1 MKKTIALAMLA
12 VASFMSVSSPSAQEF
27 KAPIKFVVPFAPGGA
42 TDVLARMLAPKMSA
56 ELGQS
61 IIIENR
67 AGASGQIGT
76 QFVKNSPADGTVF
89 LVNTDSSLTILP
101 YIVADVP
108 YSPSRDF
115 MMVGKI
121 ATLPWALSVPAT
133 NNIKNIAQFI
143 EYIKK
148 DPKQANYAVPT
159 TGGVP
164 EMIGEMIGKKAGVEM
179 TILPYAGG
187 AAIITSVLGAQIS
200 SGVTGTP
207 EAFNMEKTGKAVVI
221 GVSGTKRA
229 AYLPHVPTFEESGL
243 SGLTADSWFGIY
255 APKALPRPMAE
266 RFNVAMNNAIKDP
279 ETQKKIADMAI
290 EVTITNFAEA
300 EKFYAEAIT
309 FWASV
314 YKDKPKPTEVKK

>member
-1 MKKTIALAMLA
+1 MKKMIALVMTVFGLL
-12 VASFMSVSSPSAQEF
+12 FGISSTHAQEF
-27 KAPIKFVVPFAPGGA
+27 KAPIKFVVPFVPGGA
-42 TDVLARMLAPKMSA
+42 TDVLARMIAPKVSA
-56 ELGQS
+56 ELGQP
-61 IIIENR
+61 IIIENK

-76 QFVKNSPADGTVF
+76 QLVKNSPADGTVF

-108 YSPSRDF
+108 YSPARDF

-121 ATLPWALSVPAT
+121 ATLPWALSVPAA

-143 EYIKK
+143 DYIKQ
-148 DPKQANYAVPT
+148 DPKRANYAVPT

-164 EMIGEMIGKKAGVEM
+164 EMIGEVIGKKAGVDM

-207 EAFNMEKTGKAVVI
+207 EAFTMEKTGKAVVI

-229 AYLPHVPTFEESGL
+229 AYLPNVPTFEESGL
-243 SGLTADSWFGIY
+243 PGLTADSWFAVY

-266 RFNVAMNNAIKDP
+266 RFNVAMNNALKDP
-279 ETQKKIADMAI
+279 DTQKKIADMAI
-290 EVTITNFAEA
+290 EVTTTNFAEA

-314 YKDKPKPTEVKK
+314 YKDKPKPAAAK

>member
-1 MKKTIALAMLA
+1 MKKTIALVMTVFSLL
-12 VASFMSVSSPSAQEF
+12 FGISSTHAQEF
-27 KAPIKFVVPFAPGGA
+27 KAPIKFVVPFVPGGA
-42 TDVLARMLAPKMSA
+42 TDVLARMIAPKVSA
-56 ELGQS
+56 ELGQP
-61 IIIENR
+61 IIIENK

-76 QFVKNSPADGTVF
+76 QLVKNSPADGTVF

-101 YIVADVP
+101 YIVADAP
-108 YSPSRDF
+108 YSPARDF

-121 ATLPWALSVPAT
+121 ATLPWALSVPAA

-143 EYIKK
+143 DYIKQ
-148 DPKQANYAVPT
+148 DPKRANYAVPT

-164 EMIGEMIGKKAGVEM
+164 EMIGEVIGKKAGVDM

-207 EAFNMEKTGKAVVI
+207 EAFTMEKTGKAVVI

-229 AYLPHVPTFEESGL
+229 AYLPNVPTFEESGL
-243 SGLTADSWFGIY
+243 PGLTADSWFAVY

-266 RFNVAMNNAIKDP
+266 RFNVAMNNALKDP
-279 ETQKKIADMAI
+279 DTQKKIADMAI
-290 EVTITNFAEA
+290 EVTTTNFAEA

-314 YKDKPKPTEVKK
+314 YKDKPKPAAAK

>member
-1 MKKTIALAMLA
+1 MKKMIALVMTVFGLL
-12 VASFMSVSSPSAQEF
+12 FGISSTHAQEF
-27 KAPIKFVVPFAPGGA
+27 KAPIKFIVPFVPGGA
-42 TDVLARMLAPKMSA
+42 TDVLARMIAPKVSA
-56 ELGQS
+56 ELGQP
-61 IIIENR
+61 IIIENK

-76 QFVKNSPADGTVF
+76 QLVKNSPADGTVF

-101 YIVADVP
+101 HIVADVP
-108 YSPSRDF
+108 YSPARDF

-121 ATLPWALSVPAT
+121 ATLPWALSVPAA

-143 EYIKK
+143 DYIKQ
-148 DPKQANYAVPT
+148 DPKRANYAVPT

-164 EMIGEMIGKKAGVEM
+164 EMIGEVIGKKAGVDM

-207 EAFNMEKTGKAVVI
+207 EAFTMEKTGKAVVI

-229 AYLPHVPTFEESGL
+229 AYLPNVPTFEESGL
-243 SGLTADSWFGIY
+243 PGLTADSWFAVY
-255 APKALPRPMAE
+255 APKALPKPMAE
-266 RFNVAMNNAIKDP
+266 RFNVAMNNALKDP
-279 ETQKKIADMAI
+279 DTQKKIADMAI
-290 EVTITNFAEA
+290 EVTTTNFAEA

-314 YKDKPKPTEVKK
+314 YKDKPKPAEVKK

>member
-1 MKKTIALAMLA
+1 MKKMIAVTLFALSA
-12 VASFMSVSSPSAQEF
+12 VTNALVVNAQEF
-27 KAPIKFVVPFAPGGA
+27 KAPIRFIVPFVPGGA
-42 TDVLARMLAPKMSA
+42 TDVLARMVAPKISA
-56 ELGQS
+56 ELGQPV
-61 IIIENR
+61 IIENR

-76 QFVKNSPADGTVF
+76 QFVKNSPTDGSVF

-108 YSPSRDF
+108 YSSGRDF

-121 ATLPWALSVPAT
+121 ATLPWALSVPAA
-133 NNIKNIAQFI
+133 NNIKTIAEFI

-164 EMIGEMIGKKAGVEM
+164 EMIGEVIGKKAGVDM

-207 EAFNMEKTGKAVVI
+207 EASTMEKTGKAVVL
-221 GVSGTKRA
+221 GVSGTKRT
-229 AYLPHVPTFEESGL
+229 AYLPNVPTFEESGL
-243 SGLTADSWFGIY
+243 SGLTADSWFAIY
-255 APKALPRPMAE
+255 APKALPNALAE
-266 RFNVAMNNAIKDP
+266 RMNLALNNALKDA
-279 ETQKKIADMAI
+279 EIQKKIADMAI
-290 EVTITNFAEA
+290 EVTPTTFAEA
-300 EKFYAEAIT
+300 EKQYAEAIAY
-309 FWASV
+309 WANV
-314 YKDKPKPTEVKK
+314 YKDKPKPVDVKK

>member
-1 MKKTIALAMLA
+1 MKKTIALVMTVFGLL
-12 VASFMSVSSPSAQEF
+12 FGISSTHAQEF
-27 KAPIKFVVPFAPGGA
+27 KAPIKFVVPFVPGGA
-42 TDVLARMLAPKMSA
+42 TDVLARMIAPKVSA
-56 ELGQS
+56 ELGQP
-61 IIIENR
+61 IIIENK

-76 QFVKNSPADGTVF
+76 QLVKNSPADGTVF

-108 YSPSRDF
+108 YSPARDF

-121 ATLPWALSVPAT
+121 ATLPWALSVPAA

-143 EYIKK
+143 DYIKQ
-148 DPKQANYAVPT
+148 DPKRANYAVPT

-164 EMIGEMIGKKAGVEM
+164 EMIGEVIGKKAGVDM

-207 EAFNMEKTGKAVVI
+207 EAFTMEKTGKAVVI

-229 AYLPHVPTFEESGL
+229 AYLPNVPTFEESGL
-243 SGLTADSWFGIY
+243 PGLTADSWFAVY

-266 RFNVAMNNAIKDP
+266 RFNVAMNNALKDP
-279 ETQKKIADMAI
+279 DTQKKIADMAI
-290 EVTITNFAEA
+290 EVTTTNFAEA

-314 YKDKPKPTEVKK
+314 YKDKPKPAEVKK

>member
-1 MKKTIALAMLA
+1 MKKTIALVMTVFGLL
-12 VASFMSVSSPSAQEF
+12 FGFSSTHAQEF
-27 KAPIKFVVPFAPGGA
+27 KAPIKFVVPFVPGGA
-42 TDVLARMLAPKMSA
+42 TDVLARMIAPKVSA
-56 ELGQS
+56 ELGQP
-61 IIIENR
+61 IIIENK

-76 QFVKNSPADGTVF
+76 QLVKNSPADGTVF

-101 YIVADVP
+101 HIVADVP
-108 YSPSRDF
+108 YSPARDF

-121 ATLPWALSVPAT
+121 ATLPWALSVPAA

-143 EYIKK
+143 DYIKQ
-148 DPKQANYAVPT
+148 DPKRANYAVPT

-164 EMIGEMIGKKAGVEM
+164 EMIGEVIGKKAGVDM

-207 EAFNMEKTGKAVVI
+207 EAFTMEKTGKAVVI

-229 AYLPHVPTFEESGL
+229 AYLPNVPTFEESGL
-243 SGLTADSWFGIY
+243 PGLTADSWFAVY

-266 RFNVAMNNAIKDP
+266 RFNVAMNNALKDP
-279 ETQKKIADMAI
+279 DTQKKIADMAI
-290 EVTITNFAEA
+290 EVTTTNFAEA

-314 YKDKPKPTEVKK
+314 YKDKPKPAAAK

>member
-1 MKKTIALAMLA
+1 MKKMIALVMTVFGLL
-12 VASFMSVSSPSAQEF
+12 FGISSTHAQEF
-27 KAPIKFVVPFAPGGA
+27 KAPIKFIVPFVPGGA
-42 TDVLARMLAPKMSA
+42 TDVLARMIAPKVSA
-56 ELGQS
+56 ELGQP
-61 IIIENR
+61 IIIENK

-76 QFVKNSPADGTVF
+76 QLVKNSPADGTVF

-108 YSPSRDF
+108 YSPARDF

-121 ATLPWALSVPAT
+121 ATLPWALSVPAA

-143 EYIKK
+143 DYIKQ
-148 DPKQANYAVPT
+148 DPKRANYAVPT

-164 EMIGEMIGKKAGVEM
+164 EMIGEVIGKKAGVDM

-207 EAFNMEKTGKAVVI
+207 EAFTMEKTGKAVVI

-229 AYLPHVPTFEESGL
+229 AYLPNVPTFEESGL
-243 SGLTADSWFGIY
+243 PGLTADSWFAVY
-255 APKALPRPMAE
+255 APKALPKPMAE
-266 RFNVAMNNAIKDP
+266 RFNVAMNNALKDP
-279 ETQKKIADMAI
+279 DTQKKIADMAI
-290 EVTITNFAEA
+290 EVTTTNFAEA

-314 YKDKPKPTEVKK
+314 YKDKPKPAEVKK

>member
-1 MKKTIALAMLA
+1 MKKTIALVMTVFGLL
-12 VASFMSVSSPSAQEF
+12 FGISSTPAQEF
-27 KAPIKFVVPFAPGGA
+27 KAPIKFVVPFVPGGA
-42 TDVLARMLAPKMSA
+42 TDVLARMIAPKVSA
-56 ELGQS
+56 ELGQP
-61 IIIENR
+61 IIIENK

-76 QFVKNSPADGTVF
+76 QLVKNSPADGTVF

-101 YIVADVP
+101 YIVADAP
-108 YSPSRDF
+108 YSPARDF

-121 ATLPWALSVPAT
+121 ATLPWALSVPAA

-143 EYIKK
+143 DYIKQ
-148 DPKQANYAVPT
+148 DPKRANYAVPT

-164 EMIGEMIGKKAGVEM
+164 EMIGEVIGKKAGVDM

-207 EAFNMEKTGKAVVI
+207 EAFTMEKTGKAVVI

-229 AYLPHVPTFEESGL
+229 AYLPNVPTFEESGL
-243 SGLTADSWFGIY
+243 PGLTADSWFAVY

-266 RFNVAMNNAIKDP
+266 RFNVAMNNALKDP
-279 ETQKKIADMAI
+279 DTQKKIADMAI
-290 EVTITNFAEA
+290 EVTTTNFAEA

-314 YKDKPKPTEVKK
+314 YKDKPKPAAAK

>member
-1 MKKTIALAMLA
+1 
-12 VASFMSVSSPSAQEF
+12 
-27 KAPIKFVVPFAPGGA
+27 
-42 TDVLARMLAPKMSA
+42 VLFRS
-56 ELGQS
+56 
-61 IIIENR
+61 
-67 AGASGQIGT
+67 
-76 QFVKNSPADGTVF
+76 
-89 LVNTDSSLTILP
+89 TILP

-108 YSPSRDF
+108 YSPARDF

-121 ATLPWALSVPAT
+121 ATLPWALSVPAA

-143 EYIKK
+143 DYIKQ
-148 DPKQANYAVPT
+148 DPKRANYAVPT

-164 EMIGEMIGKKAGVEM
+164 EMIGEVIGKKAGVDM

-207 EAFNMEKTGKAVVI
+207 EAFTMEKTGKAVVI

-229 AYLPHVPTFEESGL
+229 AYLPNVPTFEESGL
-243 SGLTADSWFGIY
+243 PGLTADSWFAVY

-266 RFNVAMNNAIKDP
+266 RFNVAMNNALKDP
-279 ETQKKIADMAI
+279 DTQKKIADMAI
-290 EVTITNFAEA
+290 EVTTTNFAEA

-314 YKDKPKPTEVKK
+314 YKDKPKPSEAKK

>member
-1 MKKTIALAMLA
+1 MKKTIALVMTVFGLL
-12 VASFMSVSSPSAQEF
+12 FGISSTHAQEF
-27 KAPIKFVVPFAPGGA
+27 KAPIKFVVPFVPGGA
-42 TDVLARMLAPKMSA
+42 TDVLARMIAPKVSA
-56 ELGQS
+56 ELGQP
-61 IIIENR
+61 IIIENK

-76 QFVKNSPADGTVF
+76 QLVKNSPADGTVF

-108 YSPSRDF
+108 YSPARDF

-121 ATLPWALSVPAT
+121 ATLPWALSVPAA

-143 EYIKK
+143 DYIKQ
-148 DPKQANYAVPT
+148 DPKRANYAVPT

-164 EMIGEMIGKKAGVEM
+164 EMIGEVIGKKAGVDM

-207 EAFNMEKTGKAVVI
+207 EAFTMEKTGKAVVI

-229 AYLPHVPTFEESGL
+229 AYLPNVPTFEESGL
-243 SGLTADSWFGIY
+243 PGLTADSWFAVY
-255 APKALPRPMAE
+255 APKALPKPMAE
-266 RFNVAMNNAIKDP
+266 RFNVAMNNALKDP
-279 ETQKKIADMAI
+279 DTQKKIADMAI
-290 EVTITNFAEA
+290 EVTTTSFAEA

-314 YKDKPKPTEVKK
+314 YKDKPKPAAAK

>member
-1 MKKTIALAMLA
+1 MIAVTLFALSA
-12 VASFMSVSSPSAQEF
+12 VTNALVVNAQEF
-27 KAPIKFVVPFAPGGA
+27 KAPIRFIVPFVPGGA
-42 TDVLARMLAPKMSA
+42 TDVLARMVAPKISA
-56 ELGQS
+56 ELGQPV
-61 IIIENR
+61 IIENR

-76 QFVKNSPADGTVF
+76 QFVKNSPTDGSVF

-108 YSPSRDF
+108 YSSGRDF

-121 ATLPWALSVPAT
+121 ATLPWALSVPAA
-133 NNIKNIAQFI
+133 NNIKTIAEFI

-164 EMIGEMIGKKAGVEM
+164 EMIGEVIGKKAGVDM

-207 EAFNMEKTGKAVVI
+207 EASTMEKTGKAVVL
-221 GVSGTKRA
+221 GVSGTKRT
-229 AYLPHVPTFEESGL
+229 AYLPNVPTFEESGL
-243 SGLTADSWFGIY
+243 SGLTADSWFAIY
-255 APKALPRPMAE
+255 APKALPNALAE
-266 RFNVAMNNAIKDP
+266 RMNLALNNALKDA
-279 ETQKKIADMAI
+279 EIQKKIADMAI
-290 EVTITNFAEA
+290 EVTPTTFAEA
-300 EKFYAEAIT
+300 EKQYAEAIAY
-309 FWASV
+309 WANV
-314 YKDKPKPTEVKK
+314 YKDKPKPVDVKK

>member
-1 MKKTIALAMLA
+1 MNHPKPAGEMKA
-12 VASFMSVSSPSAQEF
+12 VAVATIDDLRQRIRQKSKMKGRQPDDISVSEVQQLIGL
-27 KAPIKFVVPFAPGGA
+27 APYRRDLLIEYLHQLNDEYRALHDRHLVALSKVINVSMAEVYEVATFYSMYNLKPVGKFVFEVCQTGPCMISGS
-42 TDVLARMLAPKMSA
+42 DN
-56 ELGQS
+56 
-61 IIIENR
+61 II
-67 AGASGQIGT
+67 
-76 QFVKNSPADGTVF
+76 D
-89 LVNTDSSLTILP
+89 
-101 YIVADVP
+101 
-108 YSPSRDF
+108 
-115 MMVGKI
+115 
-121 ATLPWALSVPAT
+121 
-133 NNIKNIAQFI
+133 
-143 EYIKK
+143 YIKK

-164 EMIGEMIGKKAGVEM
+164 EMIGEMIGKRAGVEM

-243 SGLTADSWFGIY
+243 PGLTADSWFGIY
-255 APKALPRPMAE
+255 APKALPKPMAE

-279 ETQKKIADMAI
+279 DTQKKIADMAI
-290 EVTITNFAEA
+290 EVTTTNFAEA

-314 YKDKPKPTEVKK
+314 YKDKPKPAAAK

>member
-1 MKKTIALAMLA
+1 MKKTIALVMTVFGLL
-12 VASFMSVSSPSAQEF
+12 FGISSTHAQEF
-27 KAPIKFVVPFAPGGA
+27 KAPIKFVVPFVPGGA
-42 TDVLARMLAPKMSA
+42 TDVLARMIAPKVSA
-56 ELGQS
+56 ELGQP
-61 IIIENR
+61 IIIENK

-76 QFVKNSPADGTVF
+76 QLVKNSPADGTVF

-108 YSPSRDF
+108 YSPARDF

-121 ATLPWALSVPAT
+121 ATLPWALSVPAA

-143 EYIKK
+143 DYIKQ
-148 DPKQANYAVPT
+148 DPKRANYAVPT

-164 EMIGEMIGKKAGVEM
+164 EMIGEVIGKKAGVDM

-207 EAFNMEKTGKAVVI
+207 EAFTMEKTGKAVVI

-229 AYLPHVPTFEESGL
+229 AYLPNVPTFEESGL
-243 SGLTADSWFGIY
+243 PGLTADSWFAVY

-266 RFNVAMNNAIKDP
+266 RFNVAMNNALKDP
-279 ETQKKIADMAI
+279 DTQKKIADMAI
-290 EVTITNFAEA
+290 EVTTTNFAEA

-314 YKDKPKPTEVKK
+314 YKDKPKPAAAK

>member
-1 MKKTIALAMLA
+1 MKKMIALVMTVFGLL
-12 VASFMSVSSPSAQEF
+12 FGISSTHAQEF
-27 KAPIKFVVPFAPGGA
+27 KAPIKFIVPFVPGGA
-42 TDVLARMLAPKMSA
+42 TDVLARMIAPKVSA
-56 ELGQS
+56 ELGQP
-61 IIIENR
+61 IIIENK

-76 QFVKNSPADGTVF
+76 QLVKNSPADGTVF

-108 YSPSRDF
+108 YSPARDF

-121 ATLPWALSVPAT
+121 ATLPWALSVPAA

-143 EYIKK
+143 DYIKQ
-148 DPKQANYAVPT
+148 DPKRANYAVPT

-164 EMIGEMIGKKAGVEM
+164 EMIGEVIGKKAGVDM

-207 EAFNMEKTGKAVVI
+207 EAFTMEKTGKAVVI

-229 AYLPHVPTFEESGL
+229 AYLPNVPTFEESGL
-243 SGLTADSWFGIY
+243 PGLTADSWFAVY
-255 APKALPRPMAE
+255 APKALPKPMAE
-266 RFNVAMNNAIKDP
+266 RFNVAMNNALKDSD
-279 ETQKKIADMAI
+279 TQKKIADMAI
-290 EVTITNFAEA
+290 EVTTTNFAEA

-314 YKDKPKPTEVKK
+314 YKDKPKPAAAK

>member
-1 MKKTIALAMLA
+1 MKKMIALVMTVFGLL
-12 VASFMSVSSPSAQEF
+12 FGISSTHAQEF
-27 KAPIKFVVPFAPGGA
+27 KAPIKFIVPFVPGGA
-42 TDVLARMLAPKMSA
+42 TDVLARMIAPKVSA
-56 ELGQS
+56 ELGQP
-61 IIIENR
+61 IIIENK

-76 QFVKNSPADGTVF
+76 QLVKNSPADGTVF

-108 YSPSRDF
+108 YSPARDF

-121 ATLPWALSVPAT
+121 ATLPWALSVPAA

-143 EYIKK
+143 DYIKQ
-148 DPKQANYAVPT
+148 DPKRANYAVPT

-164 EMIGEMIGKKAGVEM
+164 EMIGEVIGKKAGVDM

-207 EAFNMEKTGKAVVI
+207 EAFTMEKTGKAVVI

-229 AYLPHVPTFEESGL
+229 AYLPNVPTFEESGL
-243 SGLTADSWFGIY
+243 PGLTADSWFAVY
-255 APKALPRPMAE
+255 APKALPKPMAE
-266 RFNVAMNNAIKDP
+266 RFNVAMNNALKDSD
-279 ETQKKIADMAI
+279 TQKKIADMAI
-290 EVTITNFAEA
+290 EVTTTNFAEA

-314 YKDKPKPTEVKK
+314 YKDKPKPAEVKK